1 MSIIQEMFGRSPF
14 SALIQH
20 TRKVHE
26 CAKQV
31 KPLLEACIRADHDE
45 VHRLQDA
52 VSKLEYEADQI
63 KNEIREHLPRRYF
76 LPVERGDLNRFLHS
90 QDEIADHAQDF
101 AVILLIRKTRIHPSL
116 VAEFKA
122 FVDQILAV
130 SDNLMTAAE
139 EMDEL
144 VEASFGGAEAQE
156 VLRKVAGLNEGEW
169 KADRMQRKLSQH
181 IYEIEKELDPIT
193 IIFYEKMLSA
203 LSGIANAAENTGEI
217 FRQMIVK
224 A

>member
-14 SALIQH
+14 GALIQH
-20 TRKVHE
+20 TKKVHE
-26 CAKQV
+26 CVKQV
-31 KPLLEACIRADHDE
+31 KPLLEACIRQDYTG
-45 VHRLQDA
+45 VHQLQDA

-76 LPVERGDLNRFLHS
+76 LPVERGDLNQFLHS
-90 QDEIADHAQDF
+90 QDEIADCAQDF
-101 AVILLIRKTRIHPSL
+101 AVVLLIRKTVIHPKL
-116 VAEFKA
+116 ADEFRA

-130 SDNLMTAAE
+130 SDNLIDAADD
-139 EMDEL
+139 MDGL
-144 VEASFGGAEAQE
+144 VESSFGGAEAQS
-156 VLRKVAGLNEGEW
+156 VLRKIAGLNEGEW

-193 IIFYEKMLSA
+193 IIFYEKMLHA
-203 LSGIANAAENTGEI
+203 LSGIANSAENTGEI
-217 FRQMIVK
+217 LRQMIVK